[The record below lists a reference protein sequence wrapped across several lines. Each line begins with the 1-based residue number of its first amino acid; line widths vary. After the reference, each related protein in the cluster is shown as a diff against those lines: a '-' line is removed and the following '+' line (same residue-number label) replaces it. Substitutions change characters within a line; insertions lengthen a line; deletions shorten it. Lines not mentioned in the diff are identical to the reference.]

1 MMLQQLQCPTF
12 KKVSISLG
20 NLKVR
25 LKDALI
31 LYNTNGLKRFN
42 DVSVYIDTN
51 IKLFSFPHFFYFDW
65 LETVLIPK

>member
-20 NLKVR
+20 NLKER

-42 DVSVYIDTN
+42 DDSVYIHCKGSF
-51 IKLFSFPHFFYFDW
+51 ISPFLLF
-65 LETVLIPK
+65 

>member
-42 DVSVYIDTN
+42 DVSVYIHTN
-51 IKLFSFPHFFYFDW
+51 IKLLSFPHFFYFGW